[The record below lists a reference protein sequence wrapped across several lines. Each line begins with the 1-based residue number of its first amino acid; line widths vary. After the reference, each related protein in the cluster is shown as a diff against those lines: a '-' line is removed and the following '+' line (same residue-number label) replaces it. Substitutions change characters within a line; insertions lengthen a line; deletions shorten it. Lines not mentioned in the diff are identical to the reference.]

1 VTIAARDWLPTEA
14 FSESAVKA
22 ALAGPV
28 ERWSKRWFAK
38 GAAGVGTVH
47 PAEIAEPSAQ
57 SRIVTGMLAQAELT
71 GRGKRVLLEAA
82 LDVELAGQT
91 LSEGDHAVLEAFA
104 GAALQDLVSVLD
116 ETFRSAADDAGPR
129 LRIALTLGGSDLLAV
144 TVPRYAIVPALRARL
159 GAARNTKDVLK
170 SRLGALASTNVTAE
184 AVLGLAELSF
194 ADLNNLGVGDVV
206 ILDRALQDPVDLRLS
221 GGQRIGRGK
230 LSRNGG
236 RVAIQ
241 L

>member
-1 VTIAARDWLPTEA
+1 MTLPVRDWLPTEA
-14 FSESAVKA
+14 FSESAVKT
-22 ALAGPV
+22 ALCGPV

-38 GAAGVGTVH
+38 GAVAVAAVH
-47 PAEIAEPSAQ
+47 PAEIAEPSSQ
-57 SRIVTGMLAQAELT
+57 SRIAAGTLAEAELT

-104 GAALQDLVSVLD
+104 GAALQDLVSILD
-116 ETFRSAADDAGPR
+116 ETFRAAADGNGPR
-129 LRIALTLGGSDLLAV
+129 LRISLSLGGGDLLAV
-144 TVPRYAIVPALRARL
+144 TLPRHVLVPALRARL
-159 GAARNTKDVLK
+159 AAARGNRDVPR
-170 SRLGALASTNVTAE
+170 SRLGALASTKVTAE
-184 AVLGLAELSF
+184 AVLGQAELSF
-194 ADLNNLGVGDVV
+194 ADLSNLGVGDVV
-206 ILDRALQDPVDLRLS
+206 ILDRPLQEPVDLRLS
-221 GGQRIGRGK
+221 GGQRIGRGR